1 MNCRISIV
9 ALLLATLIYATGCD
23 TETTTP
29 GVPGKS
35 AAPTVSKE
43 AHPLPDDAFRAKIT
57 LVDPPAKLRAGQKET
72 IRARIKNASEV
83 QWYSHGGEINTNPDN
98 RFYLAVGNR
107 WLKSDGSLLT
117 NMDGRYGVGKDLK
130 PGEEAEVPLQ
140 ITAPK
145 DTGDYTLE
153 IDLVQEQV
161 AWFSEK
167 GSSAAKT
174 KVTVVK

>member
-1 MNCRISIV
+1 MSCRISIV
-9 ALLLATLIYATGCD
+9 ALLSATLIYATGCR
-23 TETTTP
+23 TETTTT
-29 GVPGKS
+29 GVPSKS
-35 AAPTVSKE
+35 TASTVSKE
-43 AHPLPDDAFRAKIT
+43 AHPLPDNAFRAQISS
-57 LVDPPAKLRAGQKET
+57 VDPPAKLRAGQKET
-72 IRARIKNASEV
+72 IRVRIKNVSDV
-83 QWYSHGGEINTNPDN
+83 QWYSHGGEINTSPDN

-130 PGEEAEVPLQ
+130 PGEETEVPLQ
-140 ITAPK
+140 ITAPR
-145 DTGDYTLE
+145 DMGDYTLE

-167 GSSAAKT
+167 GSPAAKS